1 MENNA
6 YALHQPCR
14 EPLEDAAN
22 PPGDRAKTASVSI
35 RRPSRLT
42 HEDDIRQT

>member
-1 MENNA
+1 MGNNA
-6 YALHQPCR
+6 SALAQPRR

-35 RRPSRLT
+35 RRPNRLT
-42 HEDDIRQT
+42 HEDDNRQT